1 MRSILV
7 VVFIASYQFLNAQ
20 LPMIDAGPADTTTC
34 PPGCIDLV
42 AVYEGGGGNTSDYD
56 ISVIPFAPDAYAGTL
71 VPLFDDDLSPLI
83 PLGFDFC
90 FYGNSYS
97 EVNIGSNG
105 WIGFS
110 GGPFTFTSEAV
121 PSVSPDVPKN
131 CIMGPWYDIN
141 PGVGGT
147 VRYQTLGVAPLRR
160 FVVSYTNVPH
170 FLCGGDLETYQII
183 LYETSNEIENHIQ
196 TKGVCFGWDDGNA
209 VQALHNIDGTAA
221 IISPGRNNTPW
232 PAANDAIRYTP
243 MGDPDIEWYD
253 ATGALIGTGA
263 AITIC
268 PTDPMTY
275 TVNLISC
282 GTIIATDD
290 IFIDIVCCAP
300 PTIVPTHV
308 SCFGACDGSAAATGV
323 GSAPFSYLWDAAAGS
338 QTTATAT
345 GLCAGTYSVTTTD
358 AEGCLE
364 TSTIIITEPTELT
377 VSTTLT
383 NVSCAGAADGAAVA
397 IASGGVPPYSY
408 DFGAGPSASGT
419 FSGITIGAY
428 TLTVTDANGCVLVFN
443 FTITDSPL
451 PVVSFTS
458 DRTEGCEPLLI
469 TFDNTGESGVSC
481 EWNFGDGSMSSSCG
495 TVSHAYEFD
504 GEYTVSLKVTNVGGC
519 FTVLSFTNYITVHPN
534 PVASFIY
541 SPSNPS
547 TINSEVRFTDYSTD
561 ADLWEWSFGAIG
573 NSTQENPTFIFPEI
587 AGEYPV
593 ELIVTTN
600 EGCAD
605 TLIKIVTVYQE
616 QLIFVP
622 NVITPDGD
630 QFNEVFTPY
639 FTGIDSYDY
648 HLTIY
653 NRWGEILFES
663 YNLATGWNGTYGGEI
678 VPDGVYIWTVETADV
693 ATDKRFEFNGHVTVI
708 K

>member
-7 VVFIASYQFLNAQ
+7 VIFIASYQFLNAQ
-20 LPMIDAGPADTTTC
+20 LPMIDAGPSDTTTC
-34 PPGCIDLV
+34 PPECIDLV

-71 VPLFDDDLSPLI
+71 VPLSDDDVSPLI
-83 PLGFDFC
+83 PIGFDFC

-110 GGPFTFTSEAV
+110 GGPFTFTSEPV
-121 PSVSPDVPKN
+121 PSVSPGVPKN

-196 TKGVCFGWDDGNA
+196 TKGICFGWDDGNA

-232 PAANDAIRYTP
+232 SATNDAIRYTP

-253 ATGALIGTGA
+253 ATGTLIGTGA

-268 PTDPMTY
+268 PIDPMIY

-300 PTIVPTHV
+300 PTIVPTNV
-308 SCFGACDGSAAATGV
+308 SCFGACDGSATATGV
-323 GSAPFSYLWDAAAGS
+323 GTAPFSYLWDAAAGS

-358 AEGCLE
+358 AAGCVE
-364 TSTIIITEPTELT
+364 TSMITITEPTELSVAT
-377 VSTTLT
+377 VLT

-397 IASGGVPPYSY
+397 TASGGVPPYSY

-428 TLTVTDANGCVLVFN
+428 TLTVTDANGCVVVFN
-443 FTITDSPL
+443 FTITDTPI
-451 PVVSFTS
+451 PVVSFIS
-458 DRTEGCEPLLI
+458 DLTEGCAPLLV

-481 EWNFGDGSMSSSCG
+481 EWNFGDGSISSSCG
-495 TVSHAYEFD
+495 TVIHEYEFD
-504 GEYTVSLKVTNVGGC
+504 GDYTVSLKVTNVDGC
-519 FTVLSFTNYITVHPN
+519 FTTLSYTNYITVHPN

-541 SPSNPS
+541 SPYNPS

-573 NSTQENPTFIFPEI
+573 NSNVENPTFLFPEI

-600 EGCAD
+600 QGCAD
-605 TLIKIVTVYQE
+605 TLVKIVTVYQE
-616 QLIFVP
+616 HLIFVP

-639 FTGIDSYDY
+639 FTGIDIYDY
-648 HLTIY
+648 HLTVY

-678 VPDGVYIWTVETADV
+678 VPDGVYIWTIETADV

>member
-1 MRSILV
+1 MRLFLAVLLV
-7 VVFIASYQFLNAQ
+7 FTSPFLNAQ
-20 LPMIDAGPADTTTC
+20 LPMIDAGPADTVTC
-34 PPGCIDLV
+34 PPGCIDLI
-42 AVYEGGGGNTSDYD
+42 ATYAGGGGNTSDYD
-56 ISVIPFAPDAYAGTL
+56 ISVIPFAPDPYAGTP
-71 VPLFDDDLSPLI
+71 VALFDDAVSPLI

-90 FYGNSYS
+90 FYGNTYS
-97 EVNIGSNG
+97 SINIGSNG

-110 GGPFTFTSEAV
+110 GGPVTFTSEAV
-121 PSVSPDVPKN
+121 PSTGAGVPKN

-147 VRYQTLGVAPLRR
+147 IRYQTLGVAPLRR
-160 FVVSYTNVPH
+160 FVVSYDNVPH

-183 LYETSNEIENHIQ
+183 LFETSNEIENHIQ

-243 MGDPDIEWYD
+243 VGDPDIEWYD
-253 ATGALIGTGA
+253 ELGALIGTGA

-275 TVNLISC
+275 TVKLISC
-282 GTIIATDD
+282 GTEIASDD

-300 PTIVPTHV
+300 PTVVPSHV
-308 SCFGACDGSAAATGV
+308 TCFGACDGSATATGV
-323 GSAPFSYLWDAAAGS
+323 GAAPFSFLWDVAAGS

-345 GLCAGTYSVTTTD
+345 GLCAGTYSITTTD
-358 AEGCLE
+358 ADGCVQ
-364 TSTIIITEPTELT
+364 TSTVTITEPTELSVGNT
-377 VSTTLT
+377 VT
-383 NVSCAGAADGAAVA
+383 NVSCAGAADGASLATA
-397 IASGGVPPYSY
+397 TGGVPPYSF
-408 DFGAGPSASGT
+408 DIGAGPSASGSFT
-419 FSGITIGAY
+419 GLTIGAY
-428 TLTVTDANGCVLVFN
+428 TLTVTDDNGCEVVID

-451 PVVSFTS
+451 PVVNFMG
-458 DRTEGCEPLLI
+458 DVLEGCEPLTV
-469 TFDNTGESGVSC
+469 TFENTGESGTAC
-481 EWNFGDGSMSSSCG
+481 EWNFGDGTFSTSCG
-495 TVSHAYEFD
+495 PVTHVYEVNGD
-504 GEYTVSLKVTNVGGC
+504 YNVSLKVTNVGGC
-519 FTVLSFTNYITVHPN
+519 FTILPKIDYITVFPN

-541 SPSNPS
+541 SPYNPS
-547 TINSEVRFTDYSTD
+547 TINSEVDFTDFSTN
-561 ADLWEWSFGAIG
+561 ADTWEWSFGAIG
-573 NSTQENPTFIFPEI
+573 TSGIQNPTYVFPEE
-587 AGEYPV
+587 AAAYPV
-593 ELIVTTN
+593 QLIVNTI

-605 TLIKIVTVYQE
+605 TLVKIVTIFQE

-630 QFNEVFTPY
+630 QFNEIFTPY
-639 FTGIDSYDY
+639 FTGIDIYDY

-693 ATDKRFEFNGHVTVI
+693 STDKRFEFSGHVTVI